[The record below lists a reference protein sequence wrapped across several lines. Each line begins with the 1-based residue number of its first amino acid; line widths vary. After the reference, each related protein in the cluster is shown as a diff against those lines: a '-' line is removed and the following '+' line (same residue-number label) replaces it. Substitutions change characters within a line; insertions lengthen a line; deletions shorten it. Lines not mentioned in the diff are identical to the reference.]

1 MKEEIQLKVIELMDD
16 GATLENSSELK
27 ALVNS
32 SDQATKFYESILI
45 SESMLCLLYTSDAA
59 DDP

>member
-1 MKEEIQLKVIELMDD
+1 MKEEIQLKIIELMDD

-32 SDQATKFYESILI
+32 SDQAIKFYESILV
-45 SESMLCLLYTSDAA
+45 SESMLESYFGQSNSQA
-59 DDP
+59 

>member
-1 MKEEIQLKVIELMDD
+1 MKEEIQLKIIELMDD

-32 SDQATKFYESILI
+32 SDKTTKFYESILV
-45 SESMLCLLYTSDAA
+45 SESMLKSTLAERKQKQ
-59 DDP
+59 